1 MVNITILDIKGR
13 LITTICNEVLDV
25 GNHQFIWDA
34 TTQTNGIYIVRSTA
48 GQTALSQKI
57 TLIK

>member
-1 MVNITILDIKGR
+1 
-13 LITTICNEVLDV
+13 LDV

-34 TTQTNGIYIVRSTA
+34 TAQPNGIYIVRGIA
-48 GQTALSQKI
+48 GKTALNQKI